1 MAASSALSRRVIVN
15 RPHIVL
21 NFGVFDDHGNSCL
34 TPAQVVNPITAA
46 EHPESLSNSLV
57 QRISGHLN
65 RVFHATE
72 VAA

>member
-1 MAASSALSRRVIVN
+1 
-15 RPHIVL
+15 VL